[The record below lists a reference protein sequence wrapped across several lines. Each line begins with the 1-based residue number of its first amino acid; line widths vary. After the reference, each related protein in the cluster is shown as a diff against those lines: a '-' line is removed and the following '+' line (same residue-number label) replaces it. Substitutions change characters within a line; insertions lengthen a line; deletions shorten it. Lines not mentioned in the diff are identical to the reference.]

1 MRPVRTVFDKLE
13 TQIGNVTGLEDV
25 LIDPVRT
32 SDVKAAI
39 GSTKPSARQLAS
51 QYAKWQQEYESV

>member
-13 TQIGNVTGLEDV
+13 TQTGNVTGLEDI

-32 SDVKAAI
+32 NDVKAAI

-51 QYAKWQQEYESV
+51 QYTKWQQEYESV

>member
-13 TQIGNVTGLEDV
+13 AQTGNVTGLEDI

-39 GSTKPSARQLAS
+39 VSTKPSARQLAS